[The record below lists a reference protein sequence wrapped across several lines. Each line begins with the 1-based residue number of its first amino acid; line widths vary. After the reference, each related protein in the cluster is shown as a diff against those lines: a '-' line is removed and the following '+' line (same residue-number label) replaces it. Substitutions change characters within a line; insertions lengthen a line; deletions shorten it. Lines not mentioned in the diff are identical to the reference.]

1 MKKYFLII
9 VIIVIAFLS
18 IFFFKYKDYQTKKR
32 EIESFNSQYEMYN
45 KEELNGLDV
54 ITVINKATS
63 NNEKYEIAKDENNLY
78 ILDEKYSIEIYVVL
92 ALDELTLE
100 MEKIVSSDIT
110 NFVRYFGEI
119 DFKCSN
125 ITYHEETGRIATM
138 TFTAEEY

>member
-9 VIIVIAFLS
+9 VIIVITVLS
-18 IFFFKYKDYQTKKR
+18 IFFFKYKEYQTQKN
-32 EIESFNSQYEMYN
+32 EINSFNTQYEIYN
-45 KEELNGLDV
+45 KEQVNGLDV

-63 NNEKYEIAKDENNLY
+63 NNEKYEIPKDEKKLY
-78 ILDEKYSIEIYVVL
+78 ILDDEYSIEIYVTL

-110 NFVRYFGEI
+110 NFVRYFGEV

-125 ITYHEETGRIATM
+125 VTYHEKTGRIATM